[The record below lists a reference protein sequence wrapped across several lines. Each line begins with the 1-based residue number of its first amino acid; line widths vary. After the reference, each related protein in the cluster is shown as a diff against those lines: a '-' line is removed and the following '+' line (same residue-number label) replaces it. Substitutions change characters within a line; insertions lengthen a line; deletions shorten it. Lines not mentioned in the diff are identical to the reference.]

1 MTRMILIAAFAV
13 AGCVANPPAANV
25 VANAPEAHL
34 PGQPREQRPAD
45 QPGHA
50 YGELNET
57 IRLGELSVKPL
68 EVIEDSRCPVDV
80 DCVWS
85 GRLVM
90 RAEVSGVSGPATI
103 SSLEPF
109 ALPGGGTLVLA
120 SVWPNNHH
128 QDRGSR
134 DPYRFGFTRR

>member
-1 MTRMILIAAFAV
+1 MRLIPIAAFAV
-13 AGCVANPPAANV
+13 AGCMASPPVAN
-25 VANAPEAHL
+25 VAGNAPDAPA

-50 YGELNET
+50 YGGLNET
-57 IRLGELSVKPL
+57 IRLGDLTIKPL

-90 RAEVSGVSGPATI
+90 RAEVAGVSSPATI
-103 SSLEPF
+103 SSLEPL
-109 ALPGGGTLVLA
+109 ALPGGGSLVLA
-120 SVWPNNHH
+120 SVWPPNYH
-128 QDRGSR
+128 QGGGARE
-134 DPYRFGFTRR
+134 PYRFGFTRR

>member
-1 MTRMILIAAFAV
+1 MRMILIAALALAGCMAASPGANV
-13 AGCVANPPAANV
+13 AG
-25 VANAPEAHL
+25 NAPESPNAS
-34 PGQPREQRPAD
+34 QPREQRPAD
-45 QPGHA
+45 LPGHA
-50 YGELNET
+50 YGGLNET
-57 IRLGELSVKPL
+57 IRLGDLTIKPL

-90 RAEVSGVSGPATI
+90 RAEVSGVSGLATI

-120 SVWPNNHH
+120 SVWPPNYH
-128 QDRGSR
+128 QDRGPR
-134 DPYRFGFTRR
+134 EPNRFGFTRR